1 MKSSAYVV
9 LSRKNIS
16 NKIIYCFA
24 LLLSLTVL
32 LIAACKSKES
42 YQKEIKQKGLT
53 YSIESFLERVEVGNK
68 EIIELFMKAGMDV
81 NAKGNYGETA
91 LMFASVHNNIELIKF
106 LIKKGANVNAQSNDG
121 YTALMFASSEGFLDV
136 LKLLIE
142 NNANVNAQNND
153 GETALMLTSLND
165 KFEAAKLLIKRGA
178 DVNIKSNTGH
188 TALEYAYLNTQ
199 MEELLLKAMAEK
211 EKE

>member
-16 NKIIYCFA
+16 NKIIHCFA

-42 YQKEIKQKGLT
+42 YQKEIKRKGLT

-91 LMFASVHNNIELIKF
+91 LMLASVHNNIEI
-106 LIKKGANVNAQSNDG
+106 I
-121 YTALMFASSEGFLDV
+121 
-136 LKLLIE
+136 KLLIE

-199 MEELLLKAMAEK
+199 MEELLRKAKEEK

>member
-1 MKSSAYVV
+1 MLKK
-9 LSRKNIS
+9 KNIS
-16 NKIIYCFA
+16 NKIIHCFA

-91 LMFASVHNNIELIKF
+91 LMLASLNDKVETVNL
-106 LIKKGANVNAQSNDG
+106 LIKKGANVN
-121 YTALMFASSEGFLDV
+121 
-136 LKLLIE
+136 
-142 NNANVNAQNND
+142 
-153 GETALMLTSLND
+153 
-165 KFEAAKLLIKRGA
+165 
-178 DVNIKSNTGH
+178 IKSNTGD
-188 TALEYAYLNTQ
+188 TAFEYAYLNTQ
-199 MEELLLKAMAEK
+199 IKELLRKAMAEK